1 MSYKV
6 SVVIPTYKRSPEMLK
21 RAIETVLAQT
31 YENIEVVVIDDNVGD
46 GIQSYRD
53 RVQRMIKE
61 YKENS
66 KVVYKQN
73 QENLGGALSRN
84 EGIAAATGE
93 YITFLD
99 DDDIYLPHKIEKQ
112 LNFMIENNLD
122 MTFTNLI
129 LHNEKDQVVDYRS
142 FGSIPNFEKLTLL
155 KYHLTRHITGTPTFM
170 YRKKA
175 LEEIKGFEQAKVGQE
190 FYLMLKTIENDCK
203 IGYFDTCDVIAYRHK
218 GESISN
224 GKNKIVG
231 EEYLY
236 QFKKR
241 YFYVLNSREVRFI
254 KFRYLVVIAIA
265 YKRNS
270 NFKEAIKSLIK
281 AFFIS
286 PIDFILE
293 GSRQVKKLLKYNF
306 KHTSS

>member
-6 SVVIPTYKRSPEMLK
+6 SVIIPTYKRSPEMLR

-31 YENIEVVVIDDNVGD
+31 YERIEVVVIDDNVGD
-46 GIQSYRD
+46 EIQSYRESI
-53 RVQRMIKE
+53 QKMIEE
-61 YKENS
+61 YKGNN

-73 QENLGGALSRN
+73 QRNLGGALSRN
-84 EGIAAATGE
+84 EGIAIATGE

-99 DDDIYLPHKIEKQ
+99 DDDIYLPYKIEKQ
-112 LNFMIENNLD
+112 LNFTLENNLD

-142 FGSIPNFEKLTLL
+142 FGNIPDFKKLTLL

-170 YRKKA
+170 YRKKV
-175 LEEIKGFEQAKVGQE
+175 LEEIKGFEKVKVGQE
-190 FYLMLKTIENDCK
+190 FYLMLKTIENDFK
-203 IGYFDTCDVIAYRHK
+203 IGYLDACDVIAYRHK

-224 GKNKIVG
+224 GKNKIIG
-231 EEYLY
+231 EKYLY
-236 QFKKR
+236 QLKTR
-241 YFYVLNSREVRFI
+241 YFDVLNSREVRFI
-254 KFRYLVVIAIA
+254 KFRHLVVIAMA

-293 GSRQVKKLLKYNF
+293 GSRQVENLLKYNL
-306 KHTSS
+306 KNTNN